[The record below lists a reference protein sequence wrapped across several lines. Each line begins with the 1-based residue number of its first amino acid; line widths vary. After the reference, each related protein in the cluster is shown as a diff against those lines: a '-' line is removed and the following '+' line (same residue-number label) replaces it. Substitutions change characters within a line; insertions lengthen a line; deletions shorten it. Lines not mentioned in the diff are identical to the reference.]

1 MKLDKYDRLFVV
13 PAADPSIIL
22 MDVEDLVNHV
32 NGGMDLNG
40 VAIFTTSEEAEYYV
54 RQLQMVARGTEIL
67 RGLGLEDLEAAVA
80 SLEELV
86 PFLLDKTMKKVLG

>member
-54 RQLQMVARGTEIL
+54 RQLQMVARDGDSA
-67 RGLGLEDLEAAVA
+67 GVGVGGFGGGCGFFGGAGAVFA
-80 SLEELV
+80 
-86 PFLLDKTMKKVLG
+86 G